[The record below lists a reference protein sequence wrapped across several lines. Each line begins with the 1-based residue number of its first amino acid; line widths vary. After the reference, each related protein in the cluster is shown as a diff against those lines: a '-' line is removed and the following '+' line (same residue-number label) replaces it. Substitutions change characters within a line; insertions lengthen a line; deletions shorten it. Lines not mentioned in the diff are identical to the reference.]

1 MLLIEN
7 ISKSYGGH
15 LAVRSASFS
24 VDGGEMLALI
34 GPNGAGKSTCFNMV
48 GGQIRPDTGSIRL
61 NGKEIGGLP
70 TRAVWRLGVGRTFQI
85 SATFGSMTVLENV
98 QMALISAAR
107 QQCDALAPVEGRHQ
121 NRAMAVL
128 ERVGIADQADRSCGV
143 LAYGDL
149 KRVELAIALSHA
161 PQLLLMDEPT
171 AGMAPLE
178 RTTLMQLV
186 ADIVREQRIAVL
198 FTEHDMDVVFTHA
211 TRIAVLDRGQIIAA
225 GTPDAVRADP
235 EVKRIYLGGQMTAP
249 PEREAATGGA
259 PVLSVAGMNAGYG
272 RAQILYDTGLTL
284 RAGEVVALL
293 GRNGAGKSTTM
304 KAIMG
309 LLPGTTGAR
318 SFAGVS
324 LDGLQPY
331 RISHLGLAYVPE
343 ERRVFAA
350 LTILENL
357 EVGRNPGVSA
367 PHPWTLERIFALFPN
382 LGERR
387 HALGGRLS
395 GGEQQMLAI
404 ARALMGNPTAI
415 LLDEPSEGI
424 APVIVEQ
431 MAQAVLRLKQ
441 EGLAILLSE
450 QNLHFARAV
459 CDRAYVLEK
468 GVIRFDG
475 TMRELLADAAI
486 AKAYLAV

>member
-1 MLLIEN
+1 MLQIDN

-15 LAVRSASFS
+15 MAVRSASFA
-24 VDGGEMLALI
+24 VAGGEMLALI

-48 GGQIRPDTGSIRL
+48 GGQIEPDSGTIRWH
-61 NGKEIGGLP
+61 GKEIGGLP
-70 TRAVWRLGVGRTFQI
+70 TRDIWRLGIGRTFQI

-98 QMALISAAR
+98 QMALVSAAR
-107 QQCDALAPVEGRHQ
+107 ETTDALTPVEHRFHAE
-121 NRAMAVL
+121 AMAVL
-128 ERVGIADQADRSCGV
+128 ELVGMADQAERSCGV

-149 KRVELAIALSHA
+149 KRVELAIALAHA

-171 AGMAPLE
+171 AGMAPAE
-178 RTTLMQLV
+178 RVGLMQLV
-186 ADIVREQRIAVL
+186 ADIVRERRIAVL

-211 TRIAVLDRGQIIAA
+211 TRIVVLDRGEIIAA
-225 GTPDAVRADP
+225 GAPEAVRADP
-235 EVKRIYLGGQMTAP
+235 EVRRIYLGGHLDAP
-249 PEREAATGGA
+249 PERPASTAA
-259 PVLSVAGMNAGYG
+259 PVLRVTGMNAGYG
-272 RAQILYDTGLTL
+272 RAQIIHGAGLTL
-284 RAGEVVALL
+284 AAGEVVALL

-318 SFAGVS
+318 HFAGTEIDR
-324 LDGLQPY
+324 LPPY
-331 RISHLGLAYVPE
+331 RISQLGLAYVPE
-343 ERRVFAA
+343 ERRVFAG
-350 LTILENL
+350 LTVLENL
-357 EVGRNPGVSA
+357 EVGRQPAREVAN
-367 PHPWTLERIFALFPN
+367 PWTLDRIFALFPN

-387 HALGGRLS
+387 RALAGRMS

-404 ARALMGNPTAI
+404 ARALMGNPAAI
-415 LLDEPSEGI
+415 LLDEPSEGL

-431 MAQAVLRLKQ
+431 MALAVLKLKQ

-468 GVIRFDG
+468 GIIRFEG
-475 TMRELLADAAI
+475 TIRTLIADATI
-486 AKAYLAV
+486 AKAYLSV